1 MRTALAP
8 DIALLAARSGAPA
21 PDEDIASGSDEEAW
35 VHHSWL
41 WSMIMYEEER
51 RREEE
56 KKRRK
61 VCTTIYYSELMRLAF
76 TLRNDILIL
85 YTDTR
90 PSH

>member
-51 RREEE
+51 RRA
-56 KKRRK
+56 KKRRREEK
-61 VCTTIYYSELMRLAF
+61 CAP
-76 TLRNDILIL
+76 L
-85 YTDTR
+85 YTIQ
-90 PSH
+90 S